1 MNTQRRM
8 RRREAWV
15 VCSGMRCRKPDKSGR
30 RIHYLPT
37 LPSRRGHG
45 HGETIHQSIIISGSE
60 RTERPDVAA
69 AAVSDLWRKRSFD
82 VRHTSFTSGVATV
95 ACQQRCPVPVS
106 LCILL
111 LLLYL
116 LWYNSSAATCYIN
129 IPPRRSNQPPRRFS
143 EITKYNPLALT
154 ASMQH
159 STPNPRL
166 QPSSPLPPLPLS
178 LSPTLPLVPPPL

>member
-1 MNTQRRM
+1 
-8 RRREAWV
+8 
-15 VCSGMRCRKPDKSGR
+15 MRCRKPDKSGR
-30 RIHYLPT
+30 RTPT
-37 LPSRRGHG
+37 CLADAAMDMGYHHHLALSEPNEPKPSPC
-45 HGETIHQSIIISGSE
+45 
-60 RTERPDVAA
+60 PDVAA
-69 AAVSDLWRKRSFD
+69 AAVSELWRKLRFD

-111 LLLYL
+111 LVPTLVQL
-116 LWYNSSAATCYIN
+116 SAATCYIN

-143 EITKYNPLALT
+143 EIIKYNPLALT

-166 QPSSPLPPLPLS
+166 QPSSPLPPLPS
-178 LSPTLPLVPPPL
+178 LPLPLSHACLHHSSTHTRPRCP